1 MINVAVKLYG
11 TLAWRI
17 QGYDPEKGLHLEFA
31 AGASV
36 ADLTQRLNIAPE
48 DTGVVAMDGRVAEP
62 GDALYDGA
70 RIRIFQVAHG
80 G

>member
-1 MINVAVKLYG
+1 MINVTVKLYG
-11 TLAWRI
+11 TLSWRI
-17 QGYDPEKGLHLEFA
+17 QGYDPEKGLDLEFA
-31 AGASV
+31 PGACV
-36 ADLTQRLNIAPE
+36 EDLTERLNLTPE
-48 DTGVVAMDGRVAEP
+48 DTGVVAMDGRVTEP